1 MKVHKT
7 EETAHRWVDDEGVKA
22 RGFLRAPFDGCRIPG
37 VAPHLIPFS
46 TLNGWGVYL
55 LLTAAIVFALLARFY
70 ERFPGDVA
78 LIQWVQSWRRP
89 VVTAFMEAFSSIG
102 KSWIL
107 IGLAGA
113 TVLVLSLMHRRRE
126 RLAAVGVLVILLL
139 TPFLQLLV
147 DRSRPPADLVGIND
161 PFRGLGFPSG
171 HAYQSFVLFSFLIYL
186 TTVLISKTWLR
197 RTVQVS
203 LAILILGIGISRIYL
218 GAHWPSDV
226 LGSYLLG
233 GSFLALLL
241 RGRVA
246 TVPNITSR

>member
-1 MKVHKT
+1 MKGRKA
-7 EETAHRWVDDEGVKA
+7 EETARRWVDDEGAKA
-22 RGFLRAPFDGCRIPG
+22 PGFMGAHFDGCRIPG
-37 VAPHLIPFS
+37 VAPHLIRFS
-46 TLNGWGVYL
+46 TLNGWGVYV

-89 VVTAFMEAFSSIG
+89 VVTAFMEAFSLIG

-113 TVLVLSLMHRRRE
+113 TVLGLFLVHRRRE
-126 RLAAVGVLVILLL
+126 CFAAVGVLVILLL
-139 TPFLQLLV
+139 TPFLQMLV

-161 PFRGLGFPSG
+161 PFRGFGFPSG

-186 TTVLISKTWLR
+186 TTVLISRTWLR
-197 RTVQVS
+197 RTVQAF
-203 LAILILGIGISRIYL
+203 LAFLILGIGISRIYL

-241 RGRVA
+241 RGHQ
-246 TVPNITSR
+246 TKVPTT